1 MLPVITRTDRGWNMT
16 WDAEAELLEI
26 DLLDTGLVEWFW
38 RSRLN
43 NETDGNETPEC
54 GFSDAFKYRANRF
67 QVTAPSRASEGE

>member
-16 WDAEAELLEI
+16 WDTEAELLEL

-43 NETDGNETPEC
+43 DETDGNEEAEC
-54 GFSDAFKYRANRF
+54 GFSDAFKYRAARF
-67 QVTAPSRASEGE
+67 QKTAPALRDGG